1 MGLEISRSDYMAML
15 AAAQKAAPC
24 EACGLL
30 AGKKGKAVKFYE
42 LTNADASPAHFSMIP
57 AEQFAALKDMRANGL
72 EMLAAWHSHPA
83 TPARMSAE
91 DLRLAYAPG
100 LIHIILS
107 LALPGQPQICAFSI
121 KDGSAREIEL
131 TIAGSESQGK
141 NHEQKHL

>member
-1 MGLEISRSDYMAML
+1 MHLEISRSDYVSML

-30 AGKKGKAVKFYE
+30 AGQNGKVFKLYE
-42 LTNADASPAHFSMIP
+42 LTNADASPEHFSMIP
-57 AEQFAALKDMRANGL
+57 EEQFAALKDMRANGI

-100 LIHIILS
+100 LIHLILS
-107 LALPGQPQICAFSI
+107 LALPGQPQIRAFVVE
-121 KDGSAREIEL
+121 DGCAREIDL
-131 TIAGSESQGK
+131 TITGSKSEEK
-141 NHEQKHL
+141 NDE

>member
-1 MGLEISRSDYMAML
+1 MQLEISRSDYLAML

-30 AGKKGKAVKFYE
+30 AGQNGKIFKFYE
-42 LTNADASPAHFSMIP
+42 LTNLDASPEHFSMDP

-100 LIHIILS
+100 LIHVIIS
-107 LALPGQPQICAFSI
+107 LALPDQPRIRAFTVE
-121 KDGSAREIEL
+121 DGSAREIDL
-131 TIAGSESQGK
+131 TITGSESEEK
-141 NHEQKHL
+141 NHE

>member
-1 MGLEISRSDYMAML
+1 MDLQISRSDYQAML

-30 AGKKGKAVKFYE
+30 AGQNGKVVKFYE
-42 LTNADASPAHFSMIP
+42 LTNADASPEHFSMVP
-57 AEQFAALKDMRANGL
+57 AEQFAALKDMRAGGF

-100 LIHIILS
+100 LIHVILS
-107 LALPGQPQICAFSI
+107 LAIPTKPQIRAFTVV
-121 KDGSAREIEL
+121 DGSAREIDL
-131 TIAGSESQGK
+131 TITGSESEEK
-141 NHEQKHL
+141 NHE

>member
-1 MGLEISRSDYMAML
+1 MHLEISRSEYMEMV

-30 AGKKGKAVKFYE
+30 AGQNGKVVQFYE
-42 LTNADASPAHFSMIP
+42 LTNADASPEHFSMIP
-57 AEQFAALKDMRANGL
+57 AEQFAALKDMRAGGL

-100 LIHIILS
+100 LIHVILS
-107 LALPGQPQICAFSI
+107 LALPGQPQIHAFTVE
-121 KDGSAREIEL
+121 DGSAREIDL
-131 TIAGSESQGK
+131 TITGSKSEEK
-141 NHEQKHL
+141 NDE